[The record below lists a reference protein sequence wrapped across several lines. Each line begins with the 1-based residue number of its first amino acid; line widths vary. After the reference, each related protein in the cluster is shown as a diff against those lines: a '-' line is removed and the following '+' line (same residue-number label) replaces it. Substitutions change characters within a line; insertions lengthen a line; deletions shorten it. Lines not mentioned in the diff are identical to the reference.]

1 LRRLAAFAIIAAMF
15 DLAWSHLLLI
25 GAVALIVI
33 GPKELPGVLRTLGQ
47 WMARARAIAREFQ
60 GSLDQM
66 IRESE
71 LEEVRKEV
79 EKTASLDIHKEIE
92 NTIDPGAEMQRTFS
106 EPPISDHTVT
116 PAVTPPPAAPV
127 LRDADAAAPPH
138 EPAPAGTEPPTP
150 PSTRP

>member
-1 LRRLAAFAIIAAMF
+1 MF

-71 LEEVRKEV
+71 LEEVRREV
-79 EKTASLDIHKEIE
+79 EKTASLDLHKEIE
-92 NTIDPGAEMQRTFS
+92 NTIDPGAEMQRALS

-116 PAVTPPPAAPV
+116 PAVTPPLPPPALVEAEAAPQP
-127 LRDADAAAPPH
+127 R
-138 EPAPAGTEPPTP
+138 EPAPAGSEPPMPGTKP
-150 PSTRP
+150 

>member
-1 LRRLAAFAIIAAMF
+1 MF
-15 DLAWSHLLLI
+15 GMEWSHLLII

-33 GPKELPGVLRTLGQ
+33 GPKELPAVLRTLGQ

-79 EKTASLDIHKEIE
+79 EKTASLNIGKEIE
-92 NTIDPGAEMQRTFS
+92 NTIDPGAEMQRALS

-116 PAVTPPPAAPV
+116 PAVTPPPAVPA
-127 LRDADAAAPPH
+127 LAEAEAGAPPH
-138 EPAPAGTEPPTP
+138 EPAPAGTEPPS
-150 PSTRP
+150 PSAPGTRP

>member
-1 LRRLAAFAIIAAMF
+1 MF

-33 GPKELPGVLRTLGQ
+33 GPKELPAVLRTLGQ

-79 EKTASLDIHKEIE
+79 EKTASLDIRKEIE

-116 PAVTPPPAAPV
+116 PAVTPPQEVPALAEAGPPAP
-127 LRDADAAAPPH
+127 A
-138 EPAPAGTEPPTP
+138 EPAPAGPEPSM
-150 PSTRP
+150 PSAPGARP

>member
-1 LRRLAAFAIIAAMF
+1 MF
-15 DLAWSHLLLI
+15 GMEWSHLLII

-71 LEEVRKEV
+71 LDEVRKEV
-79 EKTASLDIHKEIE
+79 EKTASLNLRKEIE
-92 NTIDPGAEMQRTFS
+92 HTIDPGAEMQRTFS
-106 EPPISDHTVT
+106 EAPISDHTVT
-116 PAVTPPPAAPV
+116 PPVTPPPAVPELA
-127 LRDADAAAPPH
+127 DADAAAPSH

-150 PSTRP
+150 PGPRP